1 MVLGSHNSWSY
12 LPVKQWY
19 FKPFAFTAR
28 CQSKNIIT
36 QYEQY
41 GVRCFDLRVR
51 FTPTDGITVAHG
63 IIEYKY
69 SWFDILDDLTYL
81 NSKGDCYLRILHE
94 ARNKKQYTAFSRNVF
109 KEFCYYIETRF
120 EHINMWC
127 GRNLYDWNFD
137 YIFNKE
143 PTCEE
148 NYSSVKSP
156 KLIDDWWPWIYA
168 KTHNKKIVEKGT
180 DKDILLMDFVNL
192 T

>member
-12 LPVKQWY
+12 LPVKQWH

-51 FTPTDGITVAHG
+51 FTPTEGIVIAHNM
-63 IIEYKY
+63 IEYNY
-69 SWFDILDDLTYL
+69 SWLNIIDDLTYL

-94 ARNKKQYTAFSRNVF
+94 ARNKKQYTAFSRNAF

-137 YIFNKE
+137 YIFSKE

-156 KLIDDWWPWIYA
+156 KLIDDWWPWLYA

-180 DKDILLMDFVNL
+180 DKDILLIDFVNL